1 MEKNELLKN
10 DVCLINYAYICIVK
24 IMKNMNVK
32 SIMDFRQDLDA
43 TLDSVSDDDDTVI
56 INRPNNKDVVLISL
70 KSYNSLQETLY
81 LMSSVKNRERLDTAV
96 NEINLG
102 INLLK
107 KELI

>member
-1 MEKNELLKN
+1 
-10 DVCLINYAYICIVK
+10 
-24 IMKNMNVK
+24 MKNMNVK

-43 TLDSVSDDDDTVI
+43 TLDSVSEDDDTVI

>member
-1 MEKNELLKN
+1 
-10 DVCLINYAYICIVK
+10 
-24 IMKNMNVK
+24 MKNMNVK

>member
-1 MEKNELLKN
+1 
-10 DVCLINYAYICIVK
+10 
-24 IMKNMNVK
+24 MNVK
-32 SIMDFRQDLDA
+32 SIMDFRKDLDA
-43 TLDSVSDDDDTVI
+43 TLDSVSEDDDTVI

>member
-1 MEKNELLKN
+1 
-10 DVCLINYAYICIVK
+10 
-24 IMKNMNVK
+24 MNVK

-43 TLDSVSDDDDTVI
+43 TIDRVSEDDDTVI

>member
-1 MEKNELLKN
+1 
-10 DVCLINYAYICIVK
+10 
-24 IMKNMNVK
+24 MKNMNVK
-32 SIMDFRQDLDA
+32 SIIDFRQDLDA
-43 TLDSVSDDDDTVI
+43 TLDRVSDDDDTVI

>member
-1 MEKNELLKN
+1 
-10 DVCLINYAYICIVK
+10 
-24 IMKNMNVK
+24 MKNMNVK
-32 SIMDFRQDLDA
+32 SIIDFRQDLDA

-81 LMSSVKNRERLDTAV
+81 LMSSVKNRERLDNAV

-107 KELI
+107 KKLI

>member
-1 MEKNELLKN
+1 
-10 DVCLINYAYICIVK
+10 
-24 IMKNMNVK
+24 MNVK
-32 SIMDFRQDLDA
+32 SIIDFRQDLDA

-81 LMSSVKNRERLDTAV
+81 LMSSVKNRERLDNAV

-107 KELI
+107 KKLI

>member
-1 MEKNELLKN
+1 
-10 DVCLINYAYICIVK
+10 
-24 IMKNMNVK
+24 MNVK

-43 TLDSVSDDDDTVI
+43 TLDSVSEDDDTVI

>member
-1 MEKNELLKN
+1 
-10 DVCLINYAYICIVK
+10 
-24 IMKNMNVK
+24 MNVK

>member
-1 MEKNELLKN
+1 
-10 DVCLINYAYICIVK
+10 
-24 IMKNMNVK
+24 MNVK
-32 SIMDFRQDLDA
+32 SIIDFRQDLDA
-43 TLDSVSDDDDTVI
+43 TLDRVSDDDDTVI